1 MILRPLQKNIELIE
15 EHIAEAFDAHP
26 FGEVAK
32 LQGTVSALNASN
44 ASLETTAARM
54 RALAEHLESND
65 AGRAQK

>member
-1 MILRPLQKNIELIE
+1 M
-15 EHIAEAFDAHP
+15 AEA